1 MMGLH
6 PEHPTLGIFNGL
18 GTKGTSL
25 APAMAAQFVA
35 HLLED
40 KPLWQEIDIKRF
52 FNRRK
57 G

>member
-1 MMGLH
+1 MGLH
-6 PEHPTLGIFNGL
+6 PEHPALGIFNGL

-25 APAMAAQFVA
+25 APAMAAQFA
-35 HLLED
+35 SHLLED
-40 KPLWQEIDIKRF
+40 KPLWPEIDIKRF